1 MLIPVTVTFRD
12 MHPSPSLDA
21 FVRRW
26 ATRLERVD
34 PRVMRCDVTIEQ
46 PHHHQERGSRF
57 AVKVLITVPGTEIAV
72 SNHPGEDAAHD
83 DARVAV
89 RDSFRAARRQLE
101 DHVRRQRSH
110 RAA

>member
-1 MLIPVTVTFRD
+1 MPIPVTVTFRD
-12 MHPSPSLDA
+12 MHPSPSVDA

-26 ATRLERVD
+26 ATRLERID
-34 PRVMRCDVTIEQ
+34 PHIQRCDVTIDQ
-46 PHHHQERGSRF
+46 PHLHHERGNIFR
-57 AVKVLITVPGTEIAV
+57 VQILIAVPGREIAV
-72 SNHPGEDAAHD
+72 SQEPGENGAHD
-83 DARVAV
+83 DVRVAV